1 MKQATVSISEVPLA
15 VDLDRT
21 LIKTDLLWESL
32 CALLKQNPLA
42 TLLIP
47 FWLCKGKAVLKRELA
62 KRVRLDIA
70 SLPCNIP
77 FVNFLREEH
86 RRGRDLV
93 LTTAADSSYAQQI
106 ADHLGIFSEVLAS
119 ENGHNMKGR
128 HKAKALEE
136 RFGTAGFDY
145 AGNESVDLQVWKA
158 ANSAVIVNP
167 PQGLVQRSRKIVPV
181 TRIFQDQKDRLGAFL
196 RALRIKQ
203 WVKNFLVFIPLFTAH
218 DLENPHLLMQATWAF
233 LAFSL
238 MASSV
243 YVFNDLMDL
252 ESDRLHPEKKSRPFA
267 SGDLSL
273 AIGLGMIPVLVAGS
287 FLVALLLPSG
297 FLFLLGVY
305 WLTNLAYSLFLK
317 TFVLVDVFL
326 LAFFYSLR
334 VIAGG
339 WATEILISK
348 WLLAFS
354 VFIFISLAFAKR
366 VSELYTM
373 RELHNDAAKG
383 RGYLANDLEH
393 LITQGSISG
402 YLAVLV
408 FAFYISSTE
417 VTLLYRSP
425 EALWLVCPLLLYWIS
440 RLWLWVSRRNIFEDP
455 ILFLLKDR
463 QSYLIGLAIALVV
476 FVAASV

>member
-1 MKQATVSISEVPLA
+1 MKQATVPITEAPLA

-21 LIKTDLLWESL
+21 LIRTDLLWESV

-47 FWLCKGKAVLKRELA
+47 FWLFKGKAALKHELA
-62 KRVRLDIA
+62 KRVRLDVA
-70 SLPCNIP
+70 SLPCNTP
-77 FVNFLREEH
+77 FLNFLREEH

-93 LTTAADSSYAQQI
+93 LTTAADSSYAQKI
-106 ADHLGIFSEVLAS
+106 ADHLGIFSAVLAS
-119 ENGHNMKGR
+119 ENGHNLKGR
-128 HKAKALEE
+128 YKAKALEE
-136 RFGTAGFDY
+136 RFGAGGFAY
-145 AGNESVDLQVWKA
+145 AGNESVDLQVWQTA
-158 ANSAVIVNP
+158 HSAVIVNP
-167 PQGLVQRSRKIVPV
+167 PKSLVRRSRKIVPISRV
-181 TRIFQDQKDRLGAFL
+181 FQDRKDRLGVFL
-196 RALRIKQ
+196 QALRVKQ
-203 WVKNFLVFIPLFTAH
+203 WVKNLLVFIPLFTAH
-218 DLENPHLLMQATWAF
+218 ELENPYQLMQAAWAF

-252 ESDRLHPEKKSRPFA
+252 ESDRLHPEKKKRPFA

-273 AIGLGMIPVLVAGS
+273 AAGLAMIPVLLAGS
-287 FLVALLLPSG
+287 FLVSSLLPIG
-297 FLFLLGVY
+297 FLFFLGIY
-305 WLTNLAYSLFLK
+305 WLTNLAYSVFLK

-326 LAFFYSLR
+326 LAFFYTLR
-334 VIAGG
+334 VLAGG
-339 WATEILISK
+339 WATEIVISK

-366 VSELYTM
+366 VSELYTV
-373 RELHNDAAKG
+373 RELHNDSAKG
-383 RGYLANDLEH
+383 RGYRANDFEH

-408 FAFYISSTE
+408 FALYISSAE
-417 VTLLYRSP
+417 VKLLYGSP
-425 EALWLVCPLLLYWIS
+425 EVLWLLCPLLLYWIS

-455 ILFLLKDR
+455 ILFVSTDR

-476 FVAASV
+476 MVASA

>member
-1 MKQATVSISEVPLA
+1 MKQATAKISEIPLA

-47 FWLCKGKAVLKRELA
+47 FWLFKGKAVLKRELA
-62 KRVRLDIA
+62 KRARLDIA
-70 SLPCNIP
+70 SLPCNIS
-77 FVNFLREEH
+77 FLNFLREEH
-86 RRGRDLV
+86 HRGRDLV
-93 LTTAADSSYAQQI
+93 LTTAADLSYAQQI

-119 ENGHNMKGR
+119 ENGRNMKGR

-136 RFGTAGFDY
+136 RFGKGGFEY
-145 AGNESVDLQVWKA
+145 AGNEFADLQVWQT

-167 PQGLVQRSRKIVPV
+167 TRGLVQRSRKIVPI
-181 TRIFQDQKDRLGAFL
+181 TRVFHDEKDRFGAFL

-203 WVKNFLVFIPLFTAH
+203 WAKNFLLFIPLFTAH
-218 DLENPHLLMQATWAF
+218 DLENPHLLLKAMWAF

-252 ESDRLHPEKKSRPFA
+252 ESDRLHPEKKRRPFA
-267 SGDLSL
+267 SGELSL
-273 AIGLGMIPVLVAGS
+273 AVGLGMIPLLVGGG
-287 FLVALLLPSG
+287 FLVSWLLPVG
-297 FLFLLGVY
+297 FLVVLGVY

-317 TFVLVDVFL
+317 TLVLVDVFL
-326 LAFFYSLR
+326 LAFFYALR

-339 WATEILISK
+339 SATGIVISK

-373 RELHNDAAKG
+373 RELHSDTAKG
-383 RGYLANDLEH
+383 RGYRTDDLEH

-408 FAFYISSTE
+408 FALYISSTD
-417 VTLLYRSP
+417 VKLLYGSP
-425 EALWLVCPLLLYWIS
+425 EVLWLLCPLLLYWIS

-455 ILFLLKDR
+455 ILFLMKDR
-463 QSYLIGLAIALVV
+463 QSYLIGLAIVLVV
-476 FVAASV
+476 IVASA